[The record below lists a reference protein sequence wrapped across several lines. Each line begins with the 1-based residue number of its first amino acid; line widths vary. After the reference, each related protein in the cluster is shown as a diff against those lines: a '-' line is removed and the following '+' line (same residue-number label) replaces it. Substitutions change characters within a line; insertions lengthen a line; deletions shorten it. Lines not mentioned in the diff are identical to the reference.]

1 MPVTLSDLVKDPPLL
16 LAVCEHLVPFMN
28 GSAMRR
34 LTFLL
39 DELALVLTA
48 TNSTKLTGAGW
59 KTLCVTANLTETGGK
74 TNCPGSATRAWN

>member
-39 DELALVLTA
+39 DEL
-48 TNSTKLTGAGW
+48 
-59 KTLCVTANLTETGGK
+59 
-74 TNCPGSATRAWN
+74 GSWF